1 MNLLAPI
8 SARICTLPY
17 HANLEGKVD
26 DQGEKMN
33 KVLTVVSSLPSRSDL
48 EEILERSSSYAVLK
62 SEHDRMKKVIG
73 EQHHVEI

>member
-1 MNLLAPI
+1 M
-8 SARICTLPY
+8 RTD

-26 DQGEKMN
+26 NQGEKLN

-62 SEHDRMKKVIG
+62 SEHDRMKKIIS